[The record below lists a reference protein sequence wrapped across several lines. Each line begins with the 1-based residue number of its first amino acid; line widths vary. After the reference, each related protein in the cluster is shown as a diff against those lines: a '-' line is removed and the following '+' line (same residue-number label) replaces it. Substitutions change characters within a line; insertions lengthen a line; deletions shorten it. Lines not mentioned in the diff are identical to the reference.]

1 MEAALESWREVGSR
15 RHASNSKDHSNSWYS
30 RNGAATTKTTATTGT
45 YGMGQQQQRPQQQL
59 VLMERGSNNKDH
71 RLVLETWR
79 LVLWP

>member
-30 RNGAATTKTTATTGT
+30 RNGAATTKTTAIAGT
-45 YGMGQQQQRPQQQL
+45 YGTGQQQQKIPQQRL

-71 RLVLETWR
+71 SNSWYL
-79 LVLWP
+79 

>member
-1 MEAALESWREVGSR
+1 MERGSNNR
-15 RHASNSKDHSNSWYS
+15 KDHSNSWYLW
-30 RNGAATTKTTATTGT
+30 NGAATTKTTATAGT
-45 YGMGQQQQRPQQQL
+45 YGTGQQQQRPQQQL